1 MVDPREFAAF
11 WGLCGGA
18 LAGAVGLV
26 AAYSTTAGTPLARRR
41 AWLNLALGVLAGP
54 IIAEAVT
61 DPLLSMIPVLDM
73 RGVALAI
80 GWMFAN
86 NPRAF
91 FDMLAR
97 VVRAP
102 FTREGNP

>member
-1 MVDPREFAAF
+1 MFDPREFAAF

-26 AAYSTTAGTPLARRR
+26 TAYSASAGTPLARRR
-41 AWLNLALGVLAGP
+41 AWLNFVLGVMAGP

-61 DPLLSMIPVLDM
+61 PPLLSLVPVLDM
-73 RGVALAI
+73 RGVALAL
-80 GWMFAN
+80 GWMFAS

-91 FDMLAR
+91 FDMLGR
-97 VVRAP
+97 VIRAP
-102 FTREGNP
+102 FTREIER